1 MDLPVF
7 GTVLAMLVQGA
18 LALGLMWRLG
28 FVRVPM
34 IVRGEVPIRDI
45 ATSRAGWPEHER
57 ALSNAVD
64 NQFQLPLLFYLGC
77 GLSLFMGPSGLTLAL
92 AWLFVISRYIHAAIH
107 ITDNNVIRRFWAFT
121 VGLVVLTLLWLVLMG
136 QVLIVALAV
145 SRGAL

>member
-7 GTVLAMLVQGA
+7 GTVLAMLTQGA

-34 IVRGEVPIRDI
+34 IIRGEVRIRDI
-45 ATSRAGWPEHER
+45 ATSRSGWPEHER

-77 GLSLFMGPSGLTLAL
+77 GLTLFMSPSWLTLVL
-92 AWLFVISRYIHAAIH
+92 AWLFVLSRYVHAAIH
-107 ITDNNVIRRFWAFT
+107 ITDNNVVRRFWAFSF
-121 VGLVVLTLLWLVLMG
+121 GLAVLTLFWLVLMG

>member
-34 IVRGEVPIRDI
+34 IMRGDVPLRDI
-45 ATSRAGWPEHER
+45 ATSRAGWPEPER
-57 ALSNAVD
+57 AVSNAVD

-77 GLSLFMGPSGLTLAL
+77 GLSLFMSPSWLTLGL
-92 AWLFVISRYIHAAIH
+92 AWLFVVSRYVHAAIH
-107 ITDNNVIRRFWAFT
+107 ITDNNVVRRFWAFS
-121 VGLVVLTLLWLVLMG
+121 VGLVALTLFWLVLAA
-136 QVLIVALAV
+136 QVLVVAFAV